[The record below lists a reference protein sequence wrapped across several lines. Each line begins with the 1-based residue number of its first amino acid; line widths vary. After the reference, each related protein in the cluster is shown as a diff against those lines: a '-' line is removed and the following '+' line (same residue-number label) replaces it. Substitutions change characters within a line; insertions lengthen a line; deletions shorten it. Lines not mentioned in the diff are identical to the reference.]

1 MARLAS
7 IPLHLQRV
15 EPFPMRSAVED
26 DDEVNGFVKC
36 RELLAAFCM
45 GLHPRLGKESQI
57 SKIDDNIVSC
67 FIGMPMIQQARSMRA
82 LRIFKGVF
90 DIGDL
95 SVFRKSSAMLFAGNV
110 LCTTKNLTVRE
121 VQIN

>member
-1 MARLAS
+1 
-7 IPLHLQRV
+7 V
-15 EPFPMRSAVED
+15 GSAVED
-26 DDEVNGFVKC
+26 DDDVNGLVKC
-36 RELLAAFCM
+36 RKMLAAFCM
-45 GLHPRLGKESQI
+45 GLHPRLGKASHI

-67 FIGMPMIQQARSMRA
+67 FIGMPMMQEARDMRA

-110 LCTTKNLTVRE
+110 LCNTKCLTVR
-121 VQIN
+121 